1 MSDKLP
7 INAGKHGLGKTI
19 GRSLSPR
26 AGLIAGVW
34 RAKVIGTQHEANQGV
49 LALRSHRKFSRFA
62 RGGQVTT
69 HHALV
74 GFAERMLR
82 NFG

>member
-1 MSDKLP
+1 M
-7 INAGKHGLGKTI
+7 I
-19 GRSLSPR
+19 
-26 AGLIAGVW
+26 W
-34 RAKVIGTQHEANQGV
+34 CAKAVGTQHRANQGV